1 MRKASGLPSDGT
13 AGTVPPGVAAGAQ
26 NPPLTDDVE
35 AQTDA
40 FTRGRRQVLR
50 VIITFFLV
58 APFFSKP
65 RPTLEQ
71 IAFLAPAT
79 AALILLVC
87 IYIVGNAR
95 PMRGYRALVL
105 TVVIMVLAIAILAVG
120 GLNWIGAIFIGG
132 AGAGRLARSGRRA
145 AVAAIAGAAA
155 AIGVGLANGVNY
167 GAALELTLGP
177 VLAAF
182 FAYTASRRI
191 ELVENLRETRAELA
205 RMAVADE
212 RLRIARDLHDLL
224 GHSLS
229 LITIKAELAGRVIGT
244 DPDRAAR
251 EIADLE
257 TVARRSLGE
266 VRAAVTSYRQPSL
279 AGELAAAR
287 QMLAAAGMD
296 CQVHAPASVDLAP
309 EAEGL
314 LAWTVREGVTNV
326 VRHSGARTVT
336 ITVTVTDSAVT
347 AEVTDDGVGPGLEAS
362 HGASSHGASSH
373 GAADHEAADHGAAGH
388 EAAGHEAAGHGR
400 GEPGAGPPGAG
411 LAGLA
416 ERARRAGAEISAGEG
431 PGGKGF
437 RLSVRVPADR
447 ASVA

>member
-1 MRKASGLPSDGT
+1 MMGHMRSTSGLPRDGT
-13 AGTVPPGVAAGAQ
+13 AGTVPPGAAAGPQ
-26 NPPLTDDVE
+26 EIQVTDDVDT
-35 AQTDA
+35 QTDA
-40 FTRGRRQVLR
+40 FTRGRGQVMR

-58 APFFSKP
+58 APFFSNP
-65 RPTLEQ
+65 RPSPAQL
-71 IAFLAPAT
+71 AFLAPAT

-87 IYIVGNAR
+87 IFIVGRAR
-95 PMRGYRALVL
+95 RMRGHRALVF
-105 TVVIMVLAIAILAVG
+105 TVVIVGLAISILAVG

-132 AGAGRLARSGRRA
+132 AGAGRLAASGRWA
-145 AVAAIAGAAA
+145 AVAAITCAAA
-155 AIGVGLANGVNY
+155 AMGVGLANGVNY
-167 GAALELTLGP
+167 GGSLELTLGP

-182 FAYTASRRI
+182 FAYSAWRRI
-191 ELVENLRETRAELA
+191 ELVEKLRETRAELA

-296 CQVHAPASVDLAP
+296 CQVHAPASFDLAP

-314 LAWTVREGVTNV
+314 LAWTVREGATNV
-326 VRHSGARTVT
+326 VRHSGARAVT
-336 ITVTVTDSAVT
+336 ITVAVAADAVT
-347 AEVTDDGVGPGLEAS
+347 AEVADDGVGPGLGAGQHGTAS
-362 HGASSHGASSH
+362 HGS
-373 GAADHEAADHGAAGH
+373 
-388 EAAGHEAAGHGR
+388 
-400 GEPGAGPPGAG
+400 GPPGSG

-416 ERARRAGAEISAGEG
+416 ERARNAGAEVSAGEG

-437 RLSVRVPADR
+437 RLLVRVPADR
-447 ASVA
+447 ARAA

>member
-1 MRKASGLPSDGT
+1 MMGLMRSASGLPPDGT
-13 AGTVPPGVAAGAQ
+13 ASAVPPEVAAGTT
-26 NPPLTDDVE
+26 PLTDDVDTE
-35 AQTDA
+35 TDA
-40 FTRGRRQVLR
+40 FTRGRGQVMR

-58 APFFSKP
+58 APFFSNP

-87 IYIVGNAR
+87 IFIVGRAR
-95 PMRGYRALVL
+95 RMRGRRALVF
-105 TVVIMVLAIAILAVG
+105 TVVIVGLAISILAVG

-132 AGAGRLARSGRRA
+132 AAAGRLAASARWA
-145 AVAAIAGAAA
+145 AVAAITCAAA
-155 AIGVGLANGVNY
+155 AMGVGLANGVNY
-167 GAALELTLGP
+167 GGSLELTLGP

-182 FAYTASRRI
+182 FAYSAWRRI
-191 ELVENLRETRAELA
+191 ELVEKLRETRAELA

-251 EIADLE
+251 EIAELE

-266 VRAAVTSYRQPSL
+266 VRVAVTSYRQPSL
-279 AGELAAAR
+279 AGELTAAR
-287 QMLAAAGMD
+287 QMLAAAGMN
-296 CQVHAPASVDLAP
+296 CQVHAPASFDLVP

-314 LAWTVREGVTNV
+314 LAWTVREGATNV
-326 VRHSGARTVT
+326 VRHSGARMVT
-336 ITVTVTDSAVT
+336 ITVAVTADAVT
-347 AEVTDDGVGPGLEAS
+347 AEVADDGVGPGLGADRHGTAS
-362 HGASSHGASSH
+362 HGSGS
-373 GAADHEAADHGAAGH
+373 
-388 EAAGHEAAGHGR
+388 
-400 GEPGAGPPGAG
+400 PGSG

-416 ERARRAGAEISAGEG
+416 ERARAAGAAISAGEG
-431 PGGKGF
+431 PAGKGF
-437 RLSVRVPADR
+437 RLLVRIPADR
-447 ASVA
+447 ASAA